1 MFLLLRR
8 SHVICSLNKLIR
20 FSRKSAVFKSVQD
33 SKFGDRDYPALGEPG
48 EPRIRM
54 CEVLKTFPLYYPC
67 NNAEYTIRNFN
78 QAQEVKKVKK
88 VPSQDSLQI
97 LRNIECNKRFR
108 YKIPSLPVYWLVL
121 HKISTKKKDSST

>member
-20 FSRKSAVFKSVQD
+20 LSRKSAVFKSVED
-33 SKFGDRDYPALGEPG
+33 SKFGDRDYPALG

-54 CEVLKTFPLYYPC
+54 CEVLKTFPLYCPC
-67 NNAEYTIRNFN
+67 NNAECAIRNFN

-121 HKISTKKKDSST
+121 HKISTKKQDSST